1 MLEETRKENI
11 NLKKQEEFF
20 NLIKK
25 NKVNQVGLL
34 MIQYPELKNAVD
46 MVNSLFYNDLYY
58 TRLVKQVYTGPA
70 KGGYSRW
77 SKNYTRD
84 SINKNCDWTL
94 RLRIYLEGSRLI

>member
-46 MVNSLFYNDLYY
+46 MVNSL
-58 TRLVKQVYTGPA
+58 KP
-70 KGGYSRW
+70 
-77 SKNYTRD
+77 
-84 SINKNCDWTL
+84 
-94 RLRIYLEGSRLI
+94 